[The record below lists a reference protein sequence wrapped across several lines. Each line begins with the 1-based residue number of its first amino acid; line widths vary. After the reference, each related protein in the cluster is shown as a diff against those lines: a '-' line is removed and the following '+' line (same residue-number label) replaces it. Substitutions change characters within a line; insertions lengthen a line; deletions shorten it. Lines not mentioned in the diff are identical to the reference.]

1 MAKTNL
7 YGQYNVR
14 DYCDVLDNGTTE
26 EGIVVT
32 DTKTDALLCQIAG
45 KTIDDFQR
53 EEGLYIYIEE
63 NIF

>member
-14 DYCDVLDNGTTE
+14 DYYDVLDNGTTE

-32 DTKTDALLCQIAG
+32 DTKTDVLLCQIAG
-45 KTIDDFQR
+45 KTIDDFQQ
-53 EEGLYIYIEE
+53 EEDLYVYIEE
-63 NIF
+63 NMF